1 MAHNRSL
8 ALGKSLH
15 PPEWP
20 DIVGAHTGLREIL
33 ALVEGVAATD
43 VPVLILG
50 ETGSGKELIA
60 RAVHERSPR
69 LRGPLVR
76 VNCGAIPGEL
86 IDSELFGHERGS
98 FTGAVQTRRG
108 WFERAHGGTLFL
120 DEIGELSLPA
130 QVRLLRVLQDG
141 SFERVGGTEPL
152 RADVRVV
159 AATHRDLPAMV
170 DQGQFRADLWF
181 RISVFPLQL
190 PALRQRK
197 QDLPALAQ
205 HFATQAARRFRMAEV
220 PILPGDL
227 DRLCQHSWPGNVRE
241 LAAVVERAVLLGRG
255 ERLALAESL
264 ALALPIRQPAV
275 EQIVARQSVEA
286 SLEQAQIRHIE
297 EALAATRGRIEG
309 AGGAAERLGI
319 NPHTLRSRMRK
330 FGLDWQKHR
339 T

>member
-1 MAHNRSL
+1 MTRKHP
-8 ALGKSLH
+8 H
-15 PPEWP
+15 PPDWP
-20 DIVGAHTGLREIL
+20 DIVGAHSGLRETL

-69 LRGPLVR
+69 HRGPLVR
-76 VNCGAIPGEL
+76 VNCGAIPTEL

-120 DEIGELSLPA
+120 DEIGELPLAA

-141 SFERVGGTEPL
+141 SFERVGGSEAL

-170 DQGQFRADLWF
+170 DQGSFRADLWF

-190 PALRQRK
+190 PPLRQRLG
-197 QDLPALAQ
+197 DLQALAE
-205 HFATQAARRFRMAEV
+205 HFAEHASHRFHMANMPVSAA
-220 PILPGDL
+220 DL
-227 DRLCQHSWPGNVRE
+227 ERLRTHSWPGNVRE
-241 LAAVVERAVLLGRG
+241 LAAVIERAVLLGRG

-264 ALALPIRQPAV
+264 ALALPLRPPPV
-275 EQIVARQSVEA
+275 EQIVARQAADE
-286 SLEQAQIRHIE
+286 SLEKAQVRAIQDALQAAH
-297 EALAATRGRIEG
+297 GRIEG
-309 AGGAAERLGI
+309 PEGAAARLGI

-330 FGLDWQKHR
+330 FGLDWAKFR
-339 T
+339 A